1 VTYWRLRGRDLHS
14 QAAALLAQLLQHLTR
29 KVNAV
34 GAEVKQAARVRT
46 SSSNGMVKLS
56 LAKENCLGVMG
67 VMGVAPAGDRNANAS
82 SATGDFVSA
91 DAASASAATAMLC
104 IFTMESKSIAHF
116 RAAVHISMLLD
127 CTHINCNTVQ

>member
-1 VTYWRLRGRDLHS
+1 LRGRDLHG
-14 QAAALLAQLLQHLTR
+14 QAAALLAQLLQHLTD
-29 KVNAV
+29 KINAV
-34 GAEVKQAARVRT
+34 GAEAKQAARART

-67 VMGVAPAGDRNANAS
+67 DVAAAGDRNVNAS

-91 DAASASAATAMLC
+91 DAAAASAATAILC

-127 CTHINCNTVQ
+127 CTHINCNTVQQRHE